1 MTREPLRRRLR
12 ASAWRGFSGLV
23 RVLPENSI
31 RLPLSVLAR
40 GARFASTES
49 TVHQN
54 LELALGAETTREER
68 LRIAAGVRKH
78 AARLVYEWARLGA
91 GLVELHWLEK
101 NVVVDSSVER
111 LEELYAR
118 GQGVILVTAHIG
130 NWELLAIALRQRGF
144 NGTVVGRQRANDPS
158 SKFLV
163 DLREAW
169 DLASLPQ
176 DCSAREPL
184 RVLQSGAI
192 LGLLTDMEVR
202 RIDGEFLPFFGTP
215 ALCMNTPA
223 AFARAADLPV
233 LPVRCVRPRDAG
245 PGEPYRLSFEQ
256 PLHLNA
262 NLPRAE
268 ASRDLTQRLNQTYE
282 RWIRE
287 TPEQWAWH
295 QRRWRTQPGDRTIQ
309 PWVAHKLE
317 TSSEEPASSAPP
329 SNSSP

>member
-12 ASAWRGFSGLV
+12 ARAWRGFSGLV
-23 RVLPENSI
+23 RALPEHSV
-31 RLPLSVLAR
+31 RLPLSLLAR
-40 GARFASTES
+40 GARFASTEA

-91 GLVELHWLEK
+91 GRSELPWLEK
-101 NVVVDSSVER
+101 NVVVDSSIEL

-118 GQGVILVTAHIG
+118 GQGVIMVTAHIG

-144 NGTVVGRQRANDPS
+144 EGTVVGRQRANDSS

-163 DLREAW
+163 DLREAFG
-169 DLASLPQ
+169 LASLPQ

-202 RIDGEFLPFFGTP
+202 RIDGEFLPFFGRP

-245 PGEPYRLSFEQ
+245 RGEPYRLSFEE
-256 PLHLNA
+256 PLQLNTE
-262 NLPRAE
+262 LPRE
-268 ASRDLTQRLNQTYE
+268 ESSRELTERLNRIYE

-317 TSSEEPASSAPP
+317 AESEERPSSAPLSKP
-329 SNSSP
+329 S